1 MTIRHQLRLY
11 QNTFPNLAEWTIGDF
26 PWMARSPESKG
37 VSCNLGPRSSA
48 KARARIFVTAV
59 NQDTGALSHALT
71 LPLLRLCLGC
81 LDGIVPENLSWLWAQ
96 ARHRCSR
103 L

>member
-37 VSCNLGPRSSA
+37 SEHRKGVSWNLGSRSSPA
-48 KARARIFVTAV
+48 EARARIFVTAV

-71 LPLLRLCLGC
+71 LPRLRLCLG
-81 LDGIVPENLSWLWAQ
+81 LP
-96 ARHRCSR
+96 
-103 L
+103 